1 MPSLASRNN
10 ITERGVNK
18 REGEIRK
25 GMARRMKKKRGMAV
39 GEREC
44 EEVEGETQ
52 VKKGEIK
59 EQESGE
65 ESKRGVEL

>member
-1 MPSLASRNN
+1 MPSLAPRNN

-18 REGEIRK
+18 RESEIRK
-25 GMARRMKKKRGMAV
+25 GMVRRMKTKRGV

-59 EQESGE
+59 EHESGE